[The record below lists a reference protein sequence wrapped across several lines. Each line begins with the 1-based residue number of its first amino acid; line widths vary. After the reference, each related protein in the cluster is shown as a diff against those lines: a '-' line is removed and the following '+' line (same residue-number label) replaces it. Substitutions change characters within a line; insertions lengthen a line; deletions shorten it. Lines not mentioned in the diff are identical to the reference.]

1 MRPIA
6 DLIVSCNYT
15 AMKIE
20 ERQAQW
26 LREAAKP
33 FEGWDFSYLEGR
45 LVEGDPPWSY
55 PDLARAAISRS
66 SDILDIATGG
76 GEVFAGLAPFPGRAT
91 AVEGYVPNLP
101 IARRRLE
108 PLGVQVFEGNT
119 RSGMPFSDGAFD
131 LVLNRHGGFRAKEM
145 HRILKPGGVFLTQQ
159 VGGDNLADLT
169 AVFGSTLPYPDNTL
183 GRVRDEF
190 VTLGC
195 EIRRAEAWRG
205 AVTFAD
211 VGAVIYFL
219 KAVPW
224 VVQGFAM
231 ERRLDE
237 LEALQG
243 RLDDGQPLQFTY
255 TRFLIEAVKA

>member
-1 MRPIA
+1 MTI
-6 DLIVSCNYT
+6 D
-15 AMKIE
+15 

-26 LREAAKP
+26 IREAAEP
-33 FEGWDFSYLEGR
+33 FEGWDFSYLKGR
-45 LVEGDPPWSY
+45 FVEDEPPWSY
-55 PDLARAAISRS
+55 LDLARAAISRA

-76 GEVFAGLAPFPGRAT
+76 GEVLAGLAPFPGRAT

-108 PLGVQVFEGNT
+108 PLGVWVFEGNT
-119 RSGMPFSDGAFD
+119 RSGMPFPDAAFD

-169 AVFGSTLPYPDNTL
+169 AVFGAALPYPDNTL
-183 GRVRDEF
+183 DRARDAF
-190 VTLGC
+190 VALGC

-205 AVTFAD
+205 DVTFAD
-211 VGAVIYFL
+211 VGAVIYVL
-219 KAVPW
+219 KAIPW
-224 VVQGFAM
+224 VVEGFAV
-231 ERRLDE
+231 ERRLGE
-237 LEALQG
+237 LAALQA
-243 RLDDGQPLQFTY
+243 RLDDGQPLRFTY